1 MTVTLIHSRKIDL
14 LCSVFLFIA
23 GSLAWTLI
31 GSVRAAPVHYLP
43 HVHSLSAE
51 RSFLGRD
58 VRLHAYHA
66 GGKDGRILDVPAYL
80 LDVPSGAGGWISPSP
95 DTVPAFPE
103 PLPRRMLDKTQ
114 LFYSGGKGS
123 SGLWLVVP
131 RNWVVWSAAYGGDGS
146 SRIQFIPA
154 SGRGSGWMQVSGQS
168 GCYGCMPEVVAGLG
182 IPAAERAFKD
192 NEFFPLNAKL
202 WPKPSVLIHPD
213 ACTALLTY
221 RTNES
226 TVHGAVLVYV
236 DADGQAEA
244 TESLYISLPDNESKL
259 GQFIATTFLKSRIQL
274 THYHCHVP
282 RLR

>member
-114 LFYSGGKGS
+114 LFIVVEKAAQDCGS
-123 SGLWLVVP
+123 WYRGIGWYGVPLTVVMEVPGSNSYQP
-131 RNWVVWSAAYGGDGS
+131 R
-146 SRIQFIPA
+146 
-154 SGRGSGWMQVSGQS
+154 
-168 GCYGCMPEVVAGLG
+168 VVAQ
-182 IPAAERAFKD
+182 
-192 NEFFPLNAKL
+192 
-202 WPKPSVLIHPD
+202 
-213 ACTALLTY
+213 
-221 RTNES
+221 
-226 TVHGAVLVYV
+226 
-236 DADGQAEA
+236 DGC
-244 TESLYISLPDNESKL
+244 K
-259 GQFIATTFLKSRIQL
+259 
-274 THYHCHVP
+274 
-282 RLR
+282 